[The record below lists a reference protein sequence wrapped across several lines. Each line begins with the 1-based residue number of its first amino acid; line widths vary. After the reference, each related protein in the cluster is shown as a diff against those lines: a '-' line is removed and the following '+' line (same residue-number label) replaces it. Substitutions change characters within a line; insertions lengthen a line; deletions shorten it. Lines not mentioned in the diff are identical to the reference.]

1 MSYRSDRARRRASR
15 TRGMRILAII
25 LIVLILAVVAYFAYL
40 QFFGQE
46 SAAAA
51 LQRISAEVSGPVY
64 STYLR
69 TPTGSPIF
77 SYSTRPNLE
86 MPSMIF
92 SGVALEKLSRIV
104 L

>member
-15 TRGMRILAII
+15 QRNLRILVIVFVI
-25 LIVLILAVVAYFAYL
+25 LLLAVAAYFVYLQVAGQGTSGLLPELAAYL
-40 QFFGQE
+40 RARE
-46 SAAAA
+46 
-51 LQRISAEVSGPVY
+51 
-64 STYLR
+64 
-69 TPTGSPIF
+69 GSPIF

-92 SGVALEKLSRIV
+92 SGVALEKFSRIV